1 VHAEVNPGL
10 LGENGALKS
19 QEDWNFLQAWRT
31 DVLLLAGT
39 LFVTSGSDRAYAE
52 PHGPAWRFPMWCKDS
67 CDIGPGWESFLP
79 FCRKGLKGMPSTD
92 VFDIKDLK
100 PEVYYA
106 VIKTAAP
113 LADLGETLASMSP
126 VPIDLTEKLCLLW

>member
-1 VHAEVNPGL
+1 MGIVFAL
-10 LGENGALKS
+10 L
-19 QEDWNFLQAWRT
+19 
-31 DVLLLAGT
+31 
-39 LFVTSGSDRAYAE
+39 
-52 PHGPAWRFPMWCKDS
+52 P
-67 CDIGPGWESFLP
+67 
-79 FCRKGLKGMPSTD
+79 PSTD